1 MRRLRDKCWTFSLL
15 AVLNTTKKL
24 ILTSWDFKF
33 SFWTIV
39 RIPKNVASQG
49 SEYPVQLRKYFHFD
63 FVILYNGGLRTS
75 EDQIKAD
82 LEIFKSIKSLSFIFE
97 LAKFFLKRTFA
108 ANTFPFFLMLLSKSP
123 TWEFIWSMFWNS
135 GRFRFQLSL
144 EIIWFLMKIIDLIV
158 SCNLSLFETLFFSFL
173 LVFCAIAPLLPFISR
188 WWKMAIFSNS
198 VKLP

>member
-1 MRRLRDKCWTFSLL
+1 MWLL
-15 AVLNTTKKL
+15 KAPNILSSWESIFIL
-24 ILTSWDFKF
+24 ISWFFTMVVSGLLKIKSKQIWKF
-33 SFWTIV
+33 SNQSNRWASSSNWPSSFWSG
-39 RIPKNVASQG
+39 RSLQIP
-49 SEYPVQLRKYFHFD
+49 
-63 FVILYNGGLRTS
+63 
-75 EDQIKAD
+75 
-82 LEIFKSIKSLSFIFE
+82 
-97 LAKFFLKRTFA
+97 
-108 ANTFPFFLMLLSKSP
+108 FPFFLMLLSKSP

-144 EIIWFLMKIIDLIV
+144 EIIWLLMKIIDLIV